1 MTARRVIAIVLLA
14 PAVILG
20 LLVGYLGPVR
30 VLGNS
35 VLAWVLASAYMVI
48 VGGYFIWAYYRD
60 RARQQASPANQ
71 AQSTHDEKTPDSVD
85 VAGRHRSESTSRWR
99 SVSFSVELVV
109 LVVALLVVALA
120 VINR

>member
-20 LLVGYLGPVR
+20 LLVGYLGPGR
-30 VLGNS
+30 VLGTS
-35 VLAWVLASAYMVI
+35 VLAWVLAIAYMVI

-60 RARQQASPANQ
+60 RARQQAPPVNQ
-71 AQSTHDEKTPDSVD
+71 AQCTNDEKTPDSVD
-85 VAGRHRSESTSRWR
+85 AAGRHRSESTSRWR
-99 SVSFSVELVV
+99 SVSFPVEVVV
-109 LVVALLVVALA
+109 LVVALLGLALV